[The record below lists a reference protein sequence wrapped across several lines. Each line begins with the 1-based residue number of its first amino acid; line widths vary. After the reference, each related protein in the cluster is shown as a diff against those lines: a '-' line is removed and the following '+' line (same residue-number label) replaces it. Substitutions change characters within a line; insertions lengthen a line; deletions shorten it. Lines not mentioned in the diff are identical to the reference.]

1 MCTEYT
7 HSVRPWWNLVWLQV
21 FKVVWVCE
29 SDWVIGA
36 FRELSSSTHVNN
48 KQPTE
53 VFLDAEWP
61 QVNGLLNLIFDL
73 IIETTG
79 NHRASYYRCYIML
92 RFAVWP
98 ASRNKPNL
106 SKIYHKGAHI
116 QLQTDLC
123 CSHSLFVQTCLP
135 LSQDGQGKEQCDTS
149 AVTQSVNCTCSW
161 LFSPCVLVKKKKNRE
176 KLRLKDADPQPR
188 IDTPMPGKSV
198 YSTTDCW
205 SCLRQKN
212 NIPVLVVHIWVRFW
226 ADFILIP
233 SIKRLNHWSRSCY
246 LPSHRVGIFTA
257 SLQWQS

>member
-1 MCTEYT
+1 MRQTF
-7 HSVRPWWNLVWLQV
+7 WWNLVWLQV

-106 SKIYHKGAHI
+106 SKIYHKWVHI

-135 LSQDGQGKEQCDTS
+135 LSQDGQGKAMWHVSSDPVSE
-149 AVTQSVNCTCSW
+149 
-161 LFSPCVLVKKKKNRE
+161 LHLLVIILSLCFGKKKKNRE
-176 KLRLKDADPQPR
+176 KLRLKDADLQPR

-212 NIPVLVVHIWVRFW
+212 NIPVLVVHIWVRFEQ
-226 ADFILIP
+226 ILF
-233 SIKRLNHWSRSCY
+233 WY
-246 LPSHRVGIFTA
+246 QV
-257 SLQWQS
+257 